1 MINNV
6 RNVQRREFLELLHNA
21 EREMP
26 SLANREQS
34 LFSDNHRW
42 DELMLVWPGEQS
54 TDQGLPSVIVVDDGT
69 EREFLAWA
77 ATYLS
82 DFRPFTSYFRVLDK
96 RQFLDLDRHHR
107 KQQNVPVRA
116 LLGLILGEAASYTL
130 SNREFRQ
137 LTPAACSATCS
148 YALARSVF
156 VSEMALEPELIIAQ
170 WHRARKMSNQSPLP
184 LNEVDIMNSW
194 SILFDL
200 YAENSILPR
209 RSSDESASLRVIR
222 AICRRLLSGDDDV
235 DGQVVRELLNEI
247 PGLSDRS
254 MWLGRT
260 REERVAGYE
269 ELLSQLANLG
279 GHDSLMT
286 SFALAYFVSRIS
298 LGSLEHLRLLVPV
311 APKHRSVLMWYGL
324 LAGIHPESQLA
335 TVGAGLGRRLIRDV
349 QRVAFATARPTCD
362 IALSELHMLSS
373 TDPQLSELITS
384 VPGQLEIEIVAGI
397 STFVRWPNRLDGGG
411 GEISRSFSNSD
422 EARDLFHSLSKS
434 LQEADAMRRRLGD
447 ILQLTDR
454 NPGREPPVRRPYSK
468 NRK

>member
-6 RNVQRREFLELLHNA
+6 RNVQRREFLELLQNA
-21 EREMP
+21 ERQIP
-26 SLANREQS
+26 SLINREQT

-42 DELMLVWPGEQS
+42 DELMLIWPAEQS
-54 TDQGLPSVIVVDDGT
+54 TSQGLPSVIVVEDGT

-82 DFRPFTSYFRVLDK
+82 DFRPFTSYFRVLE
-96 RQFLDLDRHHR
+96 RRHFQDLDRHHR
-107 KQQNVPVRA
+107 ISQEFPVRV
-116 LLGLILGEAASYTL
+116 LLGLILGEAASYTV

-148 YALARSVF
+148 YALARSVL
-156 VSEMALEPELIIAQ
+156 SEMALEPEVIISQ
-170 WHRARKMSNQSPLP
+170 WTRARKMSNQSALP
-184 LNEVDIMNSW
+184 LGESDITDCW

-200 YAENSILPR
+200 FAENSM
-209 RSSDESASLRVIR
+209 SLRRHSTEDSALLKVVK

-235 DGQVVRELLNEI
+235 DGQVVRELLSEI

-269 ELLSQLANLG
+269 ELLSQLTSLG

-286 SFALAYFVSRIS
+286 SFALAYFVSRMS

-311 APKHRSVLMWYGL
+311 APKYRSVLMWYGL

-335 TVGAGLGRRLIRDV
+335 TVGGGLGRRLIRDV
-349 QRVAFATARPTCD
+349 QSVESFTARPTCD
-362 IALSELHMLSS
+362 IALSELQMLSS
-373 TDPQLSELITS
+373 ADPQLSELITS
-384 VPGQLEIEIVAGI
+384 VPGQLEIEIASGI
-397 STFVRWPNRLDGGG
+397 STFVRWPNRLDSSSGDTH
-411 GEISRSFSNSD
+411 RSLSNSD
-422 EARDLFHSLSKS
+422 EARDLFHNLSKS
-434 LQEADAMRRRLGD
+434 LQEAEAMRRRLGD
-447 ILQLTDR
+447 VLQLADH
-454 NPGREPPVRRPYSK
+454 NLGREQSGRRPYSK
-468 NRK
+468 NKK